1 MIIKADTQGSVESL
15 SGQLEALST
24 DKIRVRLL
32 HTAVG
37 TVNENDVLLAEA
49 SKAIVIGFNTKAE
62 RKAAE
67 LAKEEGV
74 DLRFHEVIYRVTEEI
89 QAAMIGMLDSTE
101 KETPLGRAEVRQL
114 FKSGKLVIAGSFVTE
129 GKVNRTAQVRVVHEK
144 EIVFTGK
151 LISLKRFKDDVSEVK
166 NGLDCGIG
174 IDGYNQLT
182 EEISWNSLQQ
192 KK

>member
-101 KETPLGRAEVRQL
+101 KETPWVALR
-114 FKSGKLVIAGSFVTE
+114 FVNCLNR
-129 GKVNRTAQVRVVHEK
+129 VN
-144 EIVFTGK
+144 
-151 LISLKRFKDDVSEVK
+151 
-166 NGLDCGIG
+166 
-174 IDGYNQLT
+174 
-182 EEISWNSLQQ
+182 W
-192 KK
+192 